1 MKKVIIA
8 IDGPSASGKSTTAK
22 LLAQK
27 LGYVYLDTGAMY
39 RACGLQA
46 VREGIKA
53 NDEKAITSM
62 MDRIKLEI
70 SYTASGNV
78 VSLNGENVSEQIR
91 TPEMSSMASAVSA
104 IGSVRKKM
112 VELQRKLGAEGGVVL
127 DGRDIGTVVFPEAAC
142 KFFLVASIRER
153 AKRRYLE
160 LHAKGIAVNLD
171 DVAADLEARDKADS
185 SRSLAP
191 LKPAQDAILIDTS
204 DLSIE
209 QQVNELYALVMK
221 KLETGC

>member
-39 RACGLQA
+39 RACALQA

-53 NDEKAITSM
+53 DDENTITDM
-62 MDRIKLEI
+62 MDRVRLDI

-78 VSLNGENVSEQIR
+78 ISLNGENVSEQIR
-91 TPEMSSMASAVSA
+91 TPEISAMASAVSA
-104 IGSVRKKM
+104 IGSVRVKM
-112 VELQRKLGAEGGVVL
+112 VELQRRIGAAGGVVL

-142 KFFLVASIRER
+142 KFFLVASIDER
-153 AKRRYLE
+153 AKRRSLE
-160 LHAKGIAVNLD
+160 LQAKGLPANPLE
-171 DVAADLEARDKADS
+171 VAADLEARDKADS
-185 SRSLAP
+185 SRALAP
-191 LKPAQDAILIDTS
+191 LKPAPDAILIDTS

-209 QQVNELYALVMK
+209 QQVNELYTLVMQ
-221 KLETGC
+221 KLETTC

>member
-39 RACGLQA
+39 RACALQA

-53 NDEKAITSM
+53 DDEDTITDM
-62 MDRIKLEI
+62 MDRVRLDI

-78 VSLNGENVSEQIR
+78 ISLNGENVSEQIR
-91 TPEMSSMASAVSA
+91 TPEISAMASAVSA
-104 IGSVRKKM
+104 IGSVRVKM
-112 VELQRKLGAEGGVVL
+112 VELQRRIGAAGGVVL

-142 KFFLVASIRER
+142 KFFLVASIDER
-153 AKRRYLE
+153 AKRRSLE
-160 LHAKGIAVNLD
+160 LQAKGLPANPLE
-171 DVAADLEARDKADS
+171 VAADLEARDKADS
-185 SRSLAP
+185 SRALAP
-191 LKPAQDAILIDTS
+191 LKPAPDAILIDTS

-209 QQVNELYALVMK
+209 QQVNELYTLVMQ
-221 KLETGC
+221 KLETTC

>member
-53 NDEKAITSM
+53 DDEKAITAM

-160 LHAKGIAVNLD
+160 LQAKGIAATLD